1 MQATVYIRPMQKRWT
16 LKPADEATVIAL
28 QAALK
33 IHPALCR
40 LLVARGIETYEA
52 AKNFFRPELKDL
64 HDPFLMKD
72 MHKAIERITNALVS
86 QEKILIYGDYDV
98 DGTTAI
104 ATVYSFFKEI
114 HPFIDFYVPHRYTEG
129 YGISKQSI
137 DFALANG
144 FTLVIALD
152 CGIKANDKIAY
163 ANTLG
168 IDFVICDHHQPGE
181 EIPAAVAVL
190 DPKRSDCPYP
200 YKELSGCGIGFK
212 LIQAFSLQHGIDAVK
227 YMQWLDLLCVSIG
240 SDIVSM
246 TGENRILAYH
256 GLKKLNT
263 NPCCGL
269 RRLKELA
276 GSEKEMDI
284 DDVVFLIGPRINAAG
299 RMDDA
304 RHAVRLLISE
314 DEDFDGDEKA
324 YQLNKYNNERKD
336 LDRSITAHALEM
348 IASDQTLVAR
358 KSTVVFH
365 PEWHKGVI
373 GIVASRL
380 TETYYR
386 PTIVLTE
393 SDGKVT
399 GSARSVKHFDLY
411 EAIYECRDLLIQF
424 GGHKFA
430 AGLTMQKENIDA
442 FRLKFDEVVSARI
455 SAHQLVPEIEIDA
468 QLELS
473 DITPRFF
480 GILQQMAPFGPDNM
494 KPVFLT
500 RGVIDTGWSKIV
512 KEDHIKFSVR
522 GNAGGATIGGIGFGL
537 APKFNLLKSGPFDL
551 VYQLA
556 ENEWQGNV
564 SLQLVVKDLLPA
576 ENN

>member
-1 MQATVYIRPMQKRWT
+1 MQATVYIRRMQKRWT
-16 LKPADEATVIAL
+16 LKPADEAKVIAL
-28 QAALK
+28 QHELK
-33 IHPALCR
+33 VHTALCR
-40 LLVARGIETYEA
+40 ILVARGIETYEQ
-52 AKNFFRPELKDL
+52 AKKYFRPDLSEL

-72 MHKAIERITNALVS
+72 MDKAVERITTALIH

-114 HPFIDFYVPHRYTEG
+114 HHPIDYYVPHRYTEG
-129 YGISKQSI
+129 YGISFKSI
-137 DFALANG
+137 DYAKANG
-144 FTLVIALD
+144 FSLIIALD
-152 CGIKANDKIAY
+152 CGIKSNDKVAY
-163 ANTLG
+163 ANQMG
-168 IDFVICDHHQPGE
+168 IDFIICDHHQPGE
-181 EIPAAVAVL
+181 EIPQAAAVL
-190 DPKRSDCPYP
+190 DPKRSDCNYP
-200 YKELSGCGIGFK
+200 FKELSGCGVGFK
-212 LIQAFSLQHGIDAVK
+212 LLQAFSMQHGIAAEK

-246 TGENRILAYH
+246 TGENRILAFH

-263 NPCCGL
+263 NPSFGL

-276 GSEKEMDI
+276 GTEKDMDI

-304 RHAVRLLISE
+304 RHAVKLLISD
-314 DEDFDGDEKA
+314 DEDFEGDEKA
-324 YQLNKYNNERKD
+324 FQLNKYNDERKD
-336 LDRSITAHALEM
+336 LDRSITAHALE
-348 IASDQTLVAR
+348 IIGADAQLVSR

-380 TETYYR
+380 TDTYYR
-386 PTIVLTE
+386 PTVVLTE
-393 SDGKVT
+393 SEGKVT

-411 EAIYECRDLLIQF
+411 EAIYECRELLIQF

-430 AGLTMQKENIDA
+430 AGLTMQRENVDA
-442 FRLKFDEVVSARI
+442 FRQKFDEVVSARI
-455 SAHQLVPEIEIDA
+455 SDHHLVPEIEIDA

-480 GILQQMAPFGPDNM
+480 SILQQMAPFGPDNM

-500 RGVIDTGWSKIV
+500 RGAVDSGWSKIV
-512 KEDHIKFSVR
+512 KEDHVKFSLR
-522 GNAGGATIGGIGFGL
+522 TQGQGFMNGIGFGL
-537 APKFNLLKSGPFDL
+537 APKFNVVKGGAFDL

-564 SLQLVVKDLLPA
+564 SLQLVVKDLLPQ
-576 ENN
+576 